1 MIVDNYY
8 NVGAMFFT
16 QLVFIVIS
24 GIIFYTGV
32 ELLPSACNFLLTSV
46 DLDNLCDFSFLLS
59 N

>member
-46 DLDNLCDFSFLLS
+46 DLDNLCDFSFL
-59 N
+59 